1 MRAGAEPL
9 PDELS
14 AMGDAALFEV
24 INRIIAARVSG
35 TGAESTHRL
44 ACVPFLTKE
53 LLRRTHDRVI
63 ELINRGDVARGTL
76 QVTIALLILH
86 MVGMQPPTEHWAL
99 QKVGNQLELTLTRYL
114 KARTTLKLRFRKNA
128 AAREVQLRSLGEERL
143 TIPWAVM
150 EQTNA
155 PLVVPDTVARH
166 ARDSRG
172 FASLMELQKVRAA
185 SAALAAAA
193 CRHACR
199 DLGWRLL
206 RAPCACRCCLLL
218 RLLPLRLLSVLATNW
233 VTLACT

>member
-1 MRAGAEPL
+1 
-9 PDELS
+9 
-14 AMGDAALFEV
+14 MGDAALFEV

-128 AAREVQLRSLGEERL
+128 AEREVQLRSLGEERL

-166 ARDSRG
+166 ARDSGLARLCLTDG
-172 FASLMELQKVRAA
+172 ITEGACGVCCARR
-185 SAALAAAA
+185 ALAAAA
-193 CRHACR
+193 CCCARCR
-199 DLGWRLL
+199 
-206 RAPCACRCCLLL
+206 CAC
-218 RLLPLRLLSVLATNW
+218 
-233 VTLACT
+233 LACLQRFG

>member
-1 MRAGAEPL
+1 
-9 PDELS
+9 
-14 AMGDAALFEV
+14 MGDAALFEV

-128 AAREVQLRSLGEERL
+128 AEREVQLRSLGEERL

-193 CRHACR
+193 CRCC
-199 DLGWRLL
+199 LPLL
-206 RAPCACRCCLLL
+206 RS
-218 RLLPLRLLSVLATNW
+218 LPLRLLSVLATNW